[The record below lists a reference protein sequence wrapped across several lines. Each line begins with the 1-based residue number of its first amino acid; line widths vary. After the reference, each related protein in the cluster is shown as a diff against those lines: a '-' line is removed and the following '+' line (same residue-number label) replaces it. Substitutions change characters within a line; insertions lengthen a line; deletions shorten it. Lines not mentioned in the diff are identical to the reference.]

1 MFLAI
6 TIIFLFLKKKRMFVY
21 VYLYSVMYFTIY
33 EYVLC
38 LTFIYYVHTL
48 FLVVHCC
55 VVCLSFFPF
64 CFRTVIAFWLDP
76 AEIWISG
83 DITTGLLYRIVN
95 VYWHNYF
102 AFPV

>member
-1 MFLAI
+1 
-6 TIIFLFLKKKRMFVY
+6 MFVY

-48 FLVVHCC
+48 FLAVGLFIVV
-55 VVCLSFFPF
+55 FFAFVFFSF

>member
-1 MFLAI
+1 MGVLSTKTVCICLFVFCDVLYYLRVCSLFYFHLLCSH
-6 TIIFLFLKKKRMFVY
+6 TIFWLFIVVFFAFV
-21 VYLYSVMYFTIY
+21 
-33 EYVLC
+33 
-38 LTFIYYVHTL
+38 
-48 FLVVHCC
+48 
-55 VVCLSFFPF
+55 FFPF